1 MSRDLIVL
9 LRGSIPLVVILAAAA
24 LAWKLLKEWFRR
36 KERKFGRQASFSR
49 QLIQVFMTIAVVT
62 GVIATL
68 PVNGEIR
75 GQLLSF
81 WGILISAALALS
93 ATTFLG
99 NLLAG
104 FMLKTIGNFS
114 VGDFIRVD
122 ENFGRVTELGI
133 FHVEIQTQESQLVAL
148 PNLFAASKPVHVM
161 DSRGTLVSCS
171 VSLGYDLHRLKVEA
185 ELVAA
190 AHRSGLEG
198 AFVHITSLGDFSVTY
213 RISGFLKEVK
223 TIVSSRSRLHANVL
237 DALHESGMEIVSP
250 AFMNQR
256 VLDPRAR
263 IIPARPGESLHRDEG
278 DPDPETVIFAK
289 AEAAHK
295 LETLV
300 EGIEALRER
309 IHTLEDEQ
317 KSSDEAVIATVSR
330 RIQRMRA
337 WLKVLEE
344 KLEAKRREMES

>member
-1 MSRDLIVL
+1 M
-9 LRGSIPLVVILAAAA
+9 VILAAAA
-24 LAWKLLKEWFRR
+24 LAWKLLRQWFRR
-36 KERKFGRQASFSR
+36 RERKYGRQASFSR
-49 QLIQVFMTIAVVT
+49 QLTQVFMAVAVVT

-68 PVNGEIR
+68 PISGEIR

-99 NLLAG
+99 NLMAG

-133 FHVEIQTQESQLVAL
+133 FHVEIQTKESQLVAL

-185 ELVAA
+185 ALEAA
-190 AHRSGLEG
+190 AQRSGLEE

-223 TIVSSRSRLHANVL
+223 TYVSTRSRLHAYVL
-237 DALHESGMEIVSP
+237 DALHEAGMEIVSP
-250 AFMNQR
+250 TFMNQR
-256 VLDPRAR
+256 VLDSRER
-263 IIPARPGESLHRDEG
+263 MIPSRPGESLYRDEK

-309 IHTLEDEQ
+309 IRSMEEEK
-317 KSSDEAVIATVSR
+317 KSSRDSSAASLSE